1 MSRPVV
7 DVTAVLLRPVRQG
20 NALEATLERLLA
32 GLRLG
37 VFPEGHRLPAEREL
51 ASRLAVS
58 RVTLREALQVLQA
71 AGYVE
76 ARRGRYGG
84 TFVVELTEVVHR
96 PPPAV
101 RPPTPAR
108 PPAPTPSPTSA
119 ASAPGPAGRGGV
131 EDALVLRQVVE
142 VGAAAAA
149 ALLGPPP
156 EAVVD
161 LEGRLAAC
169 AAAPPSR
176 YDRADARLHL
186 AIAEATGSVSVVA
199 AVAEA
204 RMRLHDLLAAVA
216 AAASPIERA
225 RSDAGHAA
233 VVAAVRAG
241 DPAGAAAAM
250 SAHLAATAAWLRL
263 RGVVA

>member
-20 NALEATLERLLA
+20 NALEATLDRLLA

-51 ASRLAVS
+51 AARLAVS

-84 TFVVELTEVVHR
+84 TFVVELSEVVHR
-96 PPPAV
+96 APPPV
-101 RPPTPAR
+101 RPA
-108 PPAPTPSPTSA
+108 PP
-119 ASAPGPAGRGGV
+119 GRLV
-131 EDALVLRQVVE
+131 ADDALMLRQVVE
-142 VGAAAAA
+142 VGAATTAARLASSPEVA
-149 ALLGPPP
+149 A
-156 EAVVD
+156 D
-161 LEGRLAAC
+161 LEAHLAAC
-169 AAAPPSR
+169 AAAPASR

-199 AVAEA
+199 VVAEA
-204 RMRLHDLLAAVA
+204 RMRLHDVLAGAA
-216 AAASPIERA
+216 AAASPAERA

-241 DPAGAAAAM
+241 DPPGAAAAM
-250 SAHLAATAAWLRL
+250 AAHLAATAAWLRQ

>member
-84 TFVVELTEVVHR
+84 TFVVELTEVVRR

-101 RPPTPAR
+101 RPPTPA
-108 PPAPTPSPTSA
+108 PSPTSA

-156 EAVVD
+156 EVVVD

-176 YDRADARLHL
+176 YARADARLHL

>member
-37 VFPEGHRLPAEREL
+37 VFPEGHRLPAERDL
-51 ASRLAVS
+51 AARLAVS

-84 TFVVELTEVVHR
+84 TFVVELTEVVRR
-96 PPPAV
+96 PPTVV
-101 RPPTPAR
+101 RPPTGPT
-108 PPAPTPSPTSA
+108 AP
-119 ASAPGPAGRGGV
+119 PGPAGRGGV

-176 YDRADARLHL
+176 YARADARLHL